1 MYIYWAQRMAKSQEE
16 KTLKNI
22 KEVNEEL
29 KKYFSII
36 KKDMV
41 IEE

>member
-1 MYIYWAQRMAKSQEE
+1 MNIYWAQRMAKSQEE

-29 KKYFSII
+29 KKYFSKSLILSLI
-36 KKDMV
+36 H
-41 IEE
+41 I